1 MKQRGLVCLLGILV
15 LSIFQCTAIETLHA
29 QSDVIRMKA
38 GGRSPRGR
46 ITRISEKTI
55 VIEEN
60 GGPRTVDVYDIEA
73 VEFGGEPREL
83 DRARDEYK
91 QKRYNACIEQL
102 DQIDPSGLSDNLK
115 AEIAF
120 FKMAAS
126 AHSSFGGGSMTA
138 TDAAQFAASF
148 LNQYPN
154 NWHYFEACRIM
165 ADLAMEAGRFDSAA
179 DYYGKAIQSGWPS

>member
-1 MKQRGLVCLLGILV
+1 MTLKRLNLVV
-15 LSIFQCTAIETLHA
+15 NHVNSIAPATNTN
-29 QSDVIRMKA
+29 K
-38 GGRSPRGR
+38 
-46 ITRISEKTI
+46 
-55 VIEEN
+55 
-60 GGPRTVDVYDIEA
+60 
-73 VEFGGEPREL
+73 
-83 DRARDEYK
+83 
-91 QKRYNACIEQL
+91 KRYNACIEQL

-179 DYYGKAIQSGWPS
+179 DYYGKAIQSGWPTVTGPANQKLGEAYIRLEQYEQAKKVSMPQLPPIQ